1 LTGLVAAVMF
11 DAATTTRDPRRIRR
25 MKRPVQTPIA
35 LLLTLAAFA
44 PAPAK
49 NAPGTAEVIAASK
62 PADWRRLD
70 PANLVYMEVNGG
82 TVIIELAP
90 QFAPLHVANIKT
102 LVREGFFN
110 GTTIN
115 RVQENYVTQWGDA
128 TEKKPLGTAK
138 TTLPLEAERPAAAL
152 AFTPIRQRDA
162 YAPEV
167 GFVDGFAAARDGRG
181 TAWMTHCYA
190 TVGVGRGESPESGSG
205 AELFTSIG
213 HAPRHLDRNY
223 AAVGRILQGMELL
236 TALPRGT
243 GQLGFYEQEAQRLP
257 ITRVRLGSDVPAA
270 ERVELEVMRT
280 DTPTF
285 AAFVDARANRDR
297 DGFMIG
303 MGGVDL
309 CNLRVPVRP
318 VAKP

>member
-1 LTGLVAAVMF
+1 MRPALALILLSLT
-11 DAATTTRDPRRIRR
+11 
-25 MKRPVQTPIA
+25 
-35 LLLTLAAFA
+35 AFA
-44 PAPAK
+44 PAK
-49 NAPGTAEVIAASK
+49 LPGTAQVVEASK
-62 PADWRRLD
+62 PSDWRRVD
-70 PANLVYMEVNGG
+70 PANLLYMDVGAG

-102 LVREGFFN
+102 LVREKFFD

-128 TEKKPLGTAK
+128 TEKKPLGSAK
-138 TTLPLEAERPAAAL
+138 PTVPLEAERPAAGL
-152 AFTPIRQRDA
+152 KFTPIRQRDA

-167 GFVDGFAAARDGRG
+167 GFVDGFATARDGKG
-181 TAWMTHCYA
+181 QAWLAHCYGA
-190 TVGVGRGESPESGSG
+190 VGVGRGESPDSGSG
-205 AELFTSIG
+205 AELFTPIG

-223 AAVGRILQGMELL
+223 APVGRILQGMELL

-243 GQLGFYEQEAQRLP
+243 GQLGFYEDEKQRLP
-257 ITRVRLGSDVPAA
+257 IKRVRLGSDVPAV

-309 CNLRVPVRP
+309 CNIRVPVRP

>member
-1 LTGLVAAVMF
+1 M
-11 DAATTTRDPRRIRR
+11 
-25 MKRPVQTPIA
+25 RPLFPLA
-35 LLLTLAAFA
+35 LLATLTAFA
-44 PAPAK
+44 PAAK
-49 NAPGTAEVIAASK
+49 LPGTADVIAASK
-62 PADWRRLD
+62 PVDWRRVD
-70 PANLVYMEVNGG
+70 PANMLYMEVGPG

-110 GTTIN
+110 GATIN

-128 TEKKPLGTAK
+128 TEKKSLGSAK
-138 TTLPLEAERPAAAL
+138 ATLPLEAERAAAGL
-152 AFTPIRQRDA
+152 SFTPIRQRDA

-167 GFVDGFAAARDGRG
+167 GFVDGFATARDGKG
-181 TAWMTHCYA
+181 QAWMAHCYGA
-190 TVGVGRGESPESGSG
+190 VSVGRGESPESGSG
-205 AELFTSIG
+205 AELFTPIG

-223 AAVGRILQGMELL
+223 APVGRILEGMELL

-243 GQLGFYEQEAQRLP
+243 GQLGFYEQEAQRVP
-257 ITRVRLGSDVPAA
+257 IRRVRLGTDVPAT
-270 ERVELEVMRT
+270 ERREFEVMRT
-280 DTPTF
+280 DAPAF
-285 AAFVDARANRDR
+285 GAFVDARANRDR

-309 CNLRVPVRP
+309 CNLRVPTRP

>member
-1 LTGLVAAVMF
+1 MVRAAF
-11 DAATTTRDPRRIRR
+11 
-25 MKRPVQTPIA
+25 
-35 LLLTLAAFA
+35 LLLALAAFA
-44 PAPAK
+44 PAK
-49 NAPGTAEVIAASK
+49 KPGTAEVIAAAA
-62 PADWRRLD
+62 PADWRRVD
-70 PANLVYMEVNGG
+70 PANTLYMEVNGG

-102 LVREGFFN
+102 LVRERFFD
-110 GTTIN
+110 GTTVN

-138 TTLPLEAERPAAAL
+138 PTLPLEAERPAKGL
-152 AFTPIRQRDA
+152 AFARIRQPDA
-162 YAPEV
+162 YAKRV
-167 GFVDGFAAARDGRG
+167 GFVDGFATAMDGKGR
-181 TAWMTHCYA
+181 AWMTHCYGA
-190 TVGVGRGESPESGSG
+190 VGVGRGESPESGSG
-205 AELFTSIG
+205 AELYTAIG

-223 AAVGRILQGMELL
+223 APVGRILQGMELL

-257 ITRVRLGSDVPAA
+257 IKRVRLGSDVPAA

-280 DTPTF
+280 DTPAF

-303 MGGVDL
+303 LGGVDL
-309 CNLRVPVRP
+309 CNIRVPVRP

>member
-1 LTGLVAAVMF
+1 VL
-11 DAATTTRDPRRIRR
+11 
-25 MKRPVQTPIA
+25 RP
-35 LLLTLAAFA
+35 LLLLLALAAFA
-44 PAPAK
+44 PPPK
-49 NAPGTAEVIAASK
+49 KPGTAEVIAASA
-62 PADWRRLD
+62 PADWRRVD
-70 PANLVYMEVNGG
+70 PANTLYMDVNGG
-82 TVIIELAP
+82 TVVIELAP
-90 QFAPLHVANIKT
+90 AFAPLHVANIRT
-102 LVREGFFN
+102 LVRERFFD

-128 TEKKPLGTAK
+128 TEKKPLGSARP
-138 TTLPLEAERPAAAL
+138 TLPLEAERPAAGL

-167 GFVDGFAAARDGRG
+167 GFVDGFAAARDGKGR
-181 TAWMTHCYA
+181 AWMTHCYA

-205 AELFTSIG
+205 AELYTPIG

-223 AAVGRILQGMELL
+223 APVGRILQGMELL

-243 GQLGFYEQEAQRLP
+243 GQLGFYEQESQRLP
-257 ITRVRLGSDVPAA
+257 IKRVRLGSDVPAA
-270 ERVELEVMRT
+270 ERVDLEVMRT

-303 MGGVDL
+303 LGGVDL
-309 CNLRVPVRP
+309 CNIRVPVRP
-318 VAKP
+318 VAAR

>member
-1 LTGLVAAVMF
+1 ML
-11 DAATTTRDPRRIRR
+11 
-25 MKRPVQTPIA
+25 RPLA
-35 LLLTLAAFA
+35 LLLALAAFA
-44 PAPAK
+44 PEPAK
-49 NAPGTAEVIAASK
+49 TPPGTADVIAASK
-62 PADWRRLD
+62 PADWRRVD
-70 PANLVYMEVNGG
+70 PANALYMEVGGG

-102 LVREGFFN
+102 LVREKFFD

-128 TEKKPLGTAK
+128 TEKKSLGSAK
-138 TTLPLEAERPAAAL
+138 ATVPLEADRAAAGL
-152 AFTPIRQRDA
+152 KFTPIRQPDA
-162 YAPEV
+162 YARQV
-167 GFVDGFAAARDGRG
+167 GFVDGFATAGNGRG
-181 TAWMTHCYA
+181 RMWMAHCYGA
-190 TVGVGRGESPESGSG
+190 VGVGRGESPDSGSG
-205 AELFTSIG
+205 AELYTPIG

-223 AAVGRILQGMELL
+223 APVGRILQGMELL

-243 GQLGFYEQEAQRLP
+243 GQLGFYEDEKQRLP

-270 ERVELEVMRT
+270 DRVDLEVMRT

-309 CNLRVPVRP
+309 CNIRVPVRP
-318 VAKP
+318 VAKR

>member
-1 LTGLVAAVMF
+1 MRPALALILLSLT
-11 DAATTTRDPRRIRR
+11 
-25 MKRPVQTPIA
+25 
-35 LLLTLAAFA
+35 AFA
-44 PAPAK
+44 PAKP
-49 NAPGTAEVIAASK
+49 PGTAQVIEASK
-62 PADWRRLD
+62 PADWRRVD
-70 PANLVYMEVNGG
+70 PANLLYMDVGAG

-102 LVREGFFN
+102 LVREKFFD

-128 TEKKPLGTAK
+128 TEKKPLGSAK
-138 TTLPLEAERPAAAL
+138 ATVPLEAERPAAGL
-152 AFTPIRQRDA
+152 NFTPIRQRDS

-167 GFVDGFAAARDGRG
+167 GFVDGFATARDGKG
-181 TAWMTHCYA
+181 QAWMAHCYGA
-190 TVGVGRGESPESGSG
+190 VGVGRGESPDSGSG
-205 AELFTSIG
+205 AELYTPIG

-223 AAVGRILQGMELL
+223 APVGRILQGMELL

-243 GQLGFYEQEAQRLP
+243 GQLGFYEQESQRMP
-257 ITRVRLGSDVPAA
+257 IKRVRLGSDVPAA
-270 ERVELEVMRT
+270 ERIELEVMRT

-309 CNLRVPVRP
+309 CNIRVPVRP
-318 VAKP
+318 VAAR

>member
-1 LTGLVAAVMF
+1 ML
-11 DAATTTRDPRRIRR
+11 
-25 MKRPVQTPIA
+25 RPLA
-35 LLLTLAAFA
+35 LLLALAAFA
-44 PAPAK
+44 PEPARTS
-49 NAPGTAEVIAASK
+49 PGTADVIAASK
-62 PADWRRLD
+62 PADWRRVD
-70 PANLVYMEVNGG
+70 PANTLYMDVNGG

-102 LVREGFFN
+102 LVRERFFD

-128 TEKKPLGTAK
+128 TEKKSLGSARATM
-138 TTLPLEAERPAAAL
+138 PLEAERAAAGL
-152 AFTPIRQRDA
+152 KFTPIRQRDA
-162 YAPEV
+162 YARKV
-167 GFVDGFAAARDGRG
+167 GFVDGFAAAGNGRG
-181 TAWMTHCYA
+181 RLWMTHCYG

-205 AELFTSIG
+205 AELYTPIG

-223 AAVGRILQGMELL
+223 APVGRILQGMELL

-243 GQLGFYEQEAQRLP
+243 GQLGFYEDEKQRLP
-257 ITRVRLGSDVPAA
+257 VRRMRLGSEMPAA

-285 AAFVDARANRDR
+285 AAFVAARANRDR

-303 MGGVDL
+303 MRGVDL
-309 CNLRVPVRP
+309 CNIRVPVRP
-318 VAKP
+318 TAKP

>member
-1 LTGLVAAVMF
+1 ML
-11 DAATTTRDPRRIRR
+11 R
-25 MKRPVQTPIA
+25 PIA
-35 LLLTLAAFA
+35 LLLALAAFA
-44 PAPAK
+44 PEPAK
-49 NAPGTAEVIAASK
+49 TPPGTAEVIAAAT
-62 PADWRRLD
+62 PADWRRVD
-70 PANLVYMEVNGG
+70 PANTLYMEVGAG
-82 TVIIELAP
+82 TVVIELAP

-102 LVREGFFN
+102 LVREKFFD

-115 RVQENYVTQWGDA
+115 RVQENYVTQWGDG
-128 TEKKPLGTAK
+128 TEKKSLGGAGATM
-138 TTLPLEAERPAAAL
+138 PLEAERPANGL
-152 AFTPIRQRDA
+152 AFTRIRQRDA

-167 GFVDGFAAARDGRG
+167 GFVDGFATAGDRSGQ
-181 TAWMTHCYA
+181 AWMTHCYG
-190 TVGVGRGESPESGSG
+190 TVGVGRGESPDSGSG
-205 AELFTSIG
+205 AELYTAIG

-223 AAVGRILQGMELL
+223 APVGRILQGMDLL

-243 GQLGFYEQEAQRLP
+243 GQLGFYEDEKQRVA
-257 ITRVRLGSDVPAA
+257 IRRVRLGTEVPAA
-270 ERVELEVMRT
+270 ERIDLEVMRT

-309 CNLRVPVRP
+309 CNIRVPVRP